1 MKIYLS
7 YKFTGEK
14 TSVLKNDLNAIIHAL
29 SSADHS
35 VFCAFQQ
42 DSLFQQHHY
51 NAKQIIDSS
60 LPHLRAADILL
71 AYIKSSDKSEGM
83 LLEIGYAYALKKPI
97 YAAIKQGITTRFIT
111 AIASQVIRYKSLKQ
125 LQSQL
130 STLSSPT

>member
-14 TSVLKNDLNAIIHAL
+14 RTVLKTDLSTIIHTLEA
-29 SSADHS
+29 ADHT

-42 DSLFQQHHY
+42 EGLFQQHHY
-51 NAKQIIDSS
+51 TAKQIIDSS

-71 AYIKSSDKSEGM
+71 AYIKSNDKSEGM

-97 YAAIKQGITTRFIT
+97 YAAIKQGVATRFIST
-111 AIASQVIRYKSLKQ
+111 IANQVIRYKSLKQ
-125 LQSQL
+125 LQGQL
-130 STLSSPT
+130 STLSSPI